1 MLIKTFTCTE
11 LQRGSYTN
19 GRVLLNNCDGNEAKK
34 MDECIIT
41 QHKWNHVIEEKKL
54 QQLSKINSKH
64 EVAYEIIDPTH
75 SVVLR

>member
-1 MLIKTFTCTE
+1 MWFKWGQKI
-11 LQRGSYTN
+11 
-19 GRVLLNNCDGNEAKK
+19 
-34 MDECIIT
+34 DECIIT

-54 QQLSKINSKH
+54 QQLPKINSKH